1 MLVTND
7 ILYSFINCQ
16 YKAYLKGKQQ
26 LGSTSEYQILYTKL
40 KQIQTDN
47 FEKQLS
53 AIRKAFS
60 KNISFDNSF
69 HKEGTALNVKFTNEN
84 IDIVLDG
91 IEFLG
96 KNIFTPI
103 FITPFEKVTR
113 VDKLFLALQTTFIQ
127 INFNIKTESC
137 KIIFGQNLKE
147 TKFKI
152 SSFSKVIKKV
162 CTDLIKNISNS
173 NTPVFFKNQ
182 HCQICE
188 FQNYCLE
195 KLIEKDDL
203 SLLTSLKPKEIL
215 QKNNQ
220 GVFSVKQLSYSFRPK
235 KNPYCKRKFVPE
247 LKALAIRENKTFIQE
262 MPNLKEVET
271 EVFLDFEGIP
281 DRNSNYLI
289 GIIIRVD
296 NIENEYSF
304 WANSKADENTIFIQ
318 LIDLLKPLKNFTIY
332 HYGSYEI
339 QALKN
344 ISKKLS
350 FEYQDCLKVLMNNSF
365 NLLNV
370 FTHNIYP
377 PTYSNSLK
385 EIARFLK
392 FGWSDKDASGLQ
404 STIWRYNW
412 ELNQDEKLKDKLIQY
427 NMEDCHALKK
437 VKEWMVE
444 IPNNESKNFEK
455 ATNIKRE
462 SIFTWGKI
470 NFLIE
475 DLKEINSYA
484 SFDYQRNKIYL
495 KTSKTVKKAIHRKE
509 VLQKSLNSID
519 KEIIHT
525 SSQCSHCSST
535 DFRYVKS
542 SNRIVVDLKFMKN
555 GIKKWVVNNIL
566 YNYFCRNCKK
576 QFVSKKYIKWWV
588 SVYGE
593 NFALWSI
600 YQHIQYHMS
609 LDKIIKMLQDVFHLS
624 ISHKRLQVLQSKYV
638 QKYSS
643 TYEEIKKGIMR
654 GTFIHAD
661 ETTGSVKDLSTGYVW
676 VFANIDSALY
686 MFKRNREA
694 DFLLDLLRN
703 FKGVLITDFYAGY
716 DAIQCPQQKCLI
728 HLIRDINGDL
738 LKNQLNQE
746 FKNFAV
752 NFGHLLQNILETVN
766 KYGLKKRN
774 LSKHR
779 REIQNYF
786 SKLNITEFETEL
798 TSGYQKRLLKNKEK
812 LFTFIEYDGIPWN
825 NNNAENAVKSFAYSR
840 TLTKN
845 QRKEKGMS
853 DYLVWLSILQTCK
866 YRGINFFEFLKSGE
880 TSIERFSTK
889 TRRNKKGLKN

>member
-1 MLVTND
+1 MQ
-7 ILYSFINCQ
+7 S
-16 YKAYLKGKQQ
+16 
-26 LGSTSEYQILYTKL
+26 
-40 KQIQTDN
+40 
-47 FEKQLS
+47 
-53 AIRKAFS
+53 
-60 KNISFDNSF
+60 
-69 HKEGTALNVKFTNEN
+69 LNE
-84 IDIVLDG
+84 
-91 IEFLG
+91 
-96 KNIFTPI
+96 
-103 FITPFEKVTR
+103 
-113 VDKLFLALQTTFIQ
+113 
-127 INFNIKTESC
+127 
-137 KIIFGQNLKE
+137 
-147 TKFKI
+147 
-152 SSFSKVIKKV
+152 
-162 CTDLIKNISNS
+162 
-173 NTPVFFKNQ
+173 
-182 HCQICE
+182 
-188 FQNYCLE
+188 
-195 KLIEKDDL
+195 
-203 SLLTSLKPKEIL
+203 
-215 QKNNQ
+215 
-220 GVFSVKQLSYSFRPK
+220 
-235 KNPYCKRKFVPE
+235 
-247 LKALAIRENKTFIQE
+247 
-262 MPNLKEVET
+262 
-271 EVFLDFEGIP
+271 
-281 DRNSNYLI
+281 
-289 GIIIRVD
+289 
-296 NIENEYSF
+296 
-304 WANSKADENTIFIQ
+304 
-318 LIDLLKPLKNFTIY
+318 FTIY

-339 QALKN
+339 QSLKR
-344 ISKKLS
+344 IAKKLTTEQQE
-350 FEYQDCLKVLMNNSF
+350 FLKTMIDKSF
-365 NLLNV
+365 NVLNI
-370 FTHNIYP
+370 FSNNIYP

-385 EIARFLK
+385 DIARFLK
-392 FGWSDKDASGLQ
+392 FDWSEKDASGFQ
-404 STIWRYNW
+404 SIVWRYNW
-412 ELNQDEKLKDKLIQY
+412 EVSEDGHLKDKLIQY

-437 VKEWMVE
+437 IKEWIVE
-444 IPNNESKNFEK
+444 IPDNGSKNFEN
-455 ATNIKRE
+455 AANIKRE
-462 SIFTWGKI
+462 SIFEWGKI

-475 DLKEINSYA
+475 DFKEINSYA
-484 SFDYQRNKIYL
+484 YFDYQRNKIYL

-525 SSQCSHCSST
+525 SSQCSNCGSK
-535 DFRYVKS
+535 DFRYIKS

-566 YNYFCRNCKK
+566 YYYFCRNCKK
-576 QFVSKKYIKWWV
+576 QFVSKKYLKWWG
-588 SVYGE
+588 SVCGE
-593 NFALWSI
+593 NIVLWSI
-600 YQHIQYHMS
+600 YQHIQFHLS
-609 LDKIIKMLQDVFHLS
+609 LDKIIKMLQDVFHVS

-643 TYEEIKKGIMR
+643 TYEEIEKGLMG

-694 DFLLDLLRN
+694 DFLLDLLKN

-752 NFGHLLQNILETVN
+752 NFGHLLRNIFETVN

-786 SKLNITEFETEL
+786 STLNITEFETEL
-798 TSGYQKRLLKNKEK
+798 AIGYQKRLLKNKEK

-880 TSIERFSTK
+880 LSIFEFQEKRK
-889 TRRNKKGLKN
+889 

>member
-1 MLVTND
+1 M
-7 ILYSFINCQ
+7 F
-16 YKAYLKGKQQ
+16 
-26 LGSTSEYQILYTKL
+26 
-40 KQIQTDN
+40 
-47 FEKQLS
+47 
-53 AIRKAFS
+53 
-60 KNISFDNSF
+60 
-69 HKEGTALNVKFTNEN
+69 
-84 IDIVLDG
+84 
-91 IEFLG
+91 
-96 KNIFTPI
+96 
-103 FITPFEKVTR
+103 
-113 VDKLFLALQTTFIQ
+113 
-127 INFNIKTESC
+127 
-137 KIIFGQNLKE
+137 
-147 TKFKI
+147 
-152 SSFSKVIKKV
+152 
-162 CTDLIKNISNS
+162 
-173 NTPVFFKNQ
+173 
-182 HCQICE
+182 
-188 FQNYCLE
+188 
-195 KLIEKDDL
+195 
-203 SLLTSLKPKEIL
+203 
-215 QKNNQ
+215 
-220 GVFSVKQLSYSFRPK
+220 
-235 KNPYCKRKFVPE
+235 
-247 LKALAIRENKTFIQE
+247 
-262 MPNLKEVET
+262 
-271 EVFLDFEGIP
+271 
-281 DRNSNYLI
+281 
-289 GIIIRVD
+289 
-296 NIENEYSF
+296 
-304 WANSKADENTIFIQ
+304 
-318 LIDLLKPLKNFTIY
+318 
-332 HYGSYEI
+332 
-339 QALKN
+339 
-344 ISKKLS
+344 
-350 FEYQDCLKVLMNNSF
+350 
-365 NLLNV
+365 
-370 FTHNIYP
+370 
-377 PTYSNSLK
+377 
-385 EIARFLK
+385 
-392 FGWSDKDASGLQ
+392 
-404 STIWRYNW
+404 
-412 ELNQDEKLKDKLIQY
+412 
-427 NMEDCHALKK
+427 
-437 VKEWMVE
+437 E
-444 IPNNESKNFEK
+444 IPNNESKNFEN

-462 SIFTWGKI
+462 SIFKWGKI

-525 SSQCSHCSST
+525 SSQCPHCSST
-535 DFRYVKS
+535 ELRHVKS

-555 GIKKWVVNNIL
+555 GIKKWIVNNIL
-566 YNYFCRNCKK
+566 YYYICKNCKK
-576 QFVSKKYIKWWV
+576 QFVSKKYLKWYG

-593 NFALWSI
+593 NFTLWSI
-600 YQHIQYHMS
+600 YRHIQYHMS

-643 TYEEIKKGIMR
+643 TYEEIKKGLMG

-746 FKNFAV
+746 FKDFAV
-752 NFGHLLQNILETVN
+752 NFGHLLRNILETVN

-798 TSGYQKRLLKNKEK
+798 ASGYQKRLFKNKEK

-866 YRGINFFEFLKSGE
+866 YRGINFFEFLKSGKL
-880 TSIERFSTK
+880 SIFEFE
-889 TRRNKKGLKN
+889 NKKNEQH

>member
-16 YKAYLKGKQQ
+16 YKAYLKTKQQ

-47 FEKQLS
+47 FEKQFS
-53 AIRKAFS
+53 TIREGFS

-69 HKEGTALNVKFTNEN
+69 NNEANALNVKFVNEN
-84 IDIVLDG
+84 IDISLDG
-91 IEFLG
+91 IEFSG
-96 KNIFTPI
+96 KKFFTPI

-113 VDKLFLALQTTFIQ
+113 VDKLFLALQCTLIQ
-127 INFNIKTESC
+127 TNFNIQAPLC

-147 TKFKI
+147 TKFKV
-152 SSFSKVIKKV
+152 SAFSKAIKKIGA
-162 CTDLIKNISNS
+162 DLTKLLSNS
-173 NTPVFFKNQ
+173 NAPLFYKNQ

-188 FQNYCLE
+188 FQNPCLK
-195 KLIEKDDL
+195 KLVERDDL
-203 SLLTSLKPKEIL
+203 SLLASLKPKEIL
-215 QKNNQ
+215 QKNNR

-235 KNPYCKRKFVPE
+235 KNPYRKRTFVPE
-247 LKALAIRENKTFIQE
+247 LKALAIRDNKTFIQE
-262 MPNLKEVET
+262 IPNLKEVET

-289 GIIIRVD
+289 GLIIKTG
-296 NIENEYSF
+296 NIDKEYSF
-304 WANSKADENTIFIQ
+304 WANSKEDENYIFIQ
-318 LIDLLKPLKNFTIY
+318 LIDLLKPLKSFTLY

-350 FEYQDCLKVLMNNSF
+350 FEYQDFLKVLIDNSF

-392 FGWSDKDASGLQ
+392 FEWSDKDASGLQ

-437 VKEWMVE
+437 IKEWMVE
-444 IPNNESKNFEK
+444 IPNNESKNFEN

-462 SIFTWGKI
+462 SIFKWGKI

-484 SFDYQRNKIYL
+484 YFDYQRNKIYL

-509 VLQKSLNSID
+509 VLQKSLNKID

-525 SSQCSHCSST
+525 SSQCSNCGSK

-542 SNRIVVDLKFMKN
+542 SNRIVVDLMFMKN

-566 YNYFCRNCKK
+566 YNYFCKNCKK
-576 QFVSKKYIKWWV
+576 QFVSKKYKKWWV

-600 YQHIQYHMS
+600 YQHIQYHLS
-609 LDKIIKMLQDVFHLS
+609 FDKIIKMLQDMFHVS
-624 ISHKRLQVLQSKYV
+624 ISHKRIQVLQSKYV
-638 QKYSS
+638 QKYYS
-643 TYEEIKKGIMR
+643 TYEEIKKGLMR

-661 ETTGSVKDLSTGYVW
+661 ETSGSVKDLSTGYVW

-728 HLIRDINGDL
+728 HLIRGINGDL

-752 NFGHLLQNILETVN
+752 NFGHLLRNILETVN

-779 REIQNYF
+779 REIQHYF

-798 TSGYQKRLLKNKEK
+798 ASGYQIRLLKNKEK
-812 LFTFIEYDGIPWN
+812 LFTFIEYNGIPWN
-825 NNNAENAVKSFAYSR
+825 NNNAENAIKVFAYSR
-840 TLTKN
+840 KLTKN
-845 QRKEKGMS
+845 QLKEKGMS
-853 DYLVWLSILQTCK
+853 NYLVWLSILQTCK

-880 TSIERFSTK
+880 TNIEKFSMK
-889 TRRNKKGLKN
+889 